1 MSTDVENTDNEA
13 DWLPW
18 YRTFKMFAPRAG
30 DQLVAKHRH
39 NTSQAGFPVNLLISA
54 LQKYIRRGELK
65 KAVWCALELDGF
77 SALEDPAALQ
87 AYMAAHPDHEP
98 MKQVKAVRTQM
109 MNRLNIISVED
120 VGLADPVV
128 RVVKPLLDRWDES
141 GRTDTVS
148 LVRAVGILCK
158 ARKLRF
164 LSDLKSVFHLPKY
177 YGSTPEE
184 EARIVDAIRE
194 LRRVHDVAPHGDP
207 RLAELFARFEELS
220 TIYNVPEKNKKKI
233 IGPKHPI
240 WELTRT
246 PEIDALHELFKRCD
260 SEEHPLFLYQAIVL
274 ECFKP
279 RLETTAEVLSRLDVD
294 AAALIA
300 ELRPMAIRCIDDYCH
315 DRHVVRGSTSVT
327 QFALVGAMVA
337 NEAPHPCPSFRQV
350 YIDLKRFIDAK
361 APKTRKASETRKR
374 KASPETKAS
383 PKTRKAAKAPCAVE
397 GSESDLLR
405 FLVRAQVLTSA
416 GKADT
421 YFATLRR
428 PFKGF
433 EADDCVLVKGPLKEE
448 EAQNALRMN
457 QWKQRQGF
465 PVLRMVDAQLA
476 LDRWPEGTPLGARNK
491 MDRDCAFFL
500 LTESTVP
507 SAALARTTY
516 KAYKGKEWKDTLVWP
531 AETEI
536 VDWHQVASHIEFKK
550 KGKTEGYD
558 VSPSQMVEYV
568 LLLLARW
575 LFGISD
581 LADRNFIL
589 REGHVYSID
598 EEYLDRPVN
607 FKTELKG
614 SKCAFVGQW
623 VADNYAA
630 LHGKIAAWDVP
641 AELRERHA
649 QLLDRDRCV
658 ALF

>member
-1 MSTDVENTDNEA
+1 
-13 DWLPW
+13 
-18 YRTFKMFAPRAG
+18 
-30 DQLVAKHRH
+30 
-39 NTSQAGFPVNLLISA
+39 
-54 LQKYIRRGELK
+54 
-65 KAVWCALELDGF
+65 
-77 SALEDPAALQ
+77 
-87 AYMAAHPDHEP
+87 
-98 MKQVKAVRTQM
+98 M

-128 RVVKPLLDRWDES
+128 RVVKPLLDQWDAS
-141 GRTDTVS
+141 GRADTVS

-158 ARKLRF
+158 ARKLRL

-184 EARIVDAIRE
+184 EARIVDAIHE
-194 LRRVHDVAPHGDP
+194 LRRAHDVAPHDS

-220 TIYNVPEKNKKKI
+220 TIYNNPEKDKKKL
-233 IGPKHPI
+233 IGPKHSI
-240 WELTRT
+240 WGTLTRN
-246 PEIDALHELFKRCD
+246 PEIDALHALFKRCD

-279 RLETTAEVLSRLDVD
+279 PLESDAKVLSRLDVD

-300 ELRPMAIRCIDDYCH
+300 ELRPLAMERIDDYCH
-315 DRHVVRGSTSVT
+315 DRHVARGSTTVT
-327 QFALVGAMVA
+327 HFALVGALVQ
-337 NEAPHPCPSFRQV
+337 NEAPHPCPSFRKV
-350 YIDLKRFIDAK
+350 YIDLKQFIDDG
-361 APKTRKASETRKR
+361 TRKASKSR
-374 KASPETKAS
+374 KASPEAKSRKAS
-383 PKTRKAAKAPCAVE
+383 PEAKSRKAPRAECTVE
-397 GSESDLLR
+397 ESETRLLE

-421 YFATLRR
+421 YFANLRK

-433 EADDCVLVKGPLKEE
+433 DGGACVLVKGPLKEE
-448 EAQNALRMN
+448 EAQNAMRMN
-457 QWKQRQGF
+457 RWKQRNGF

-476 LDRWPEGTPLGARNK
+476 MDRWPEGTPLGARNK
-491 MDRDCAFFL
+491 MNRDCAFFL

-507 SAALARTTY
+507 ASALARTTY

-558 VSPSQMVEYV
+558 VSPPQMVEYV

-614 SKCAFVGQW
+614 SKCAFVGRW
-623 VADNYAA
+623 VADNYVA
-630 LHGKIAAWDVP
+630 LVNKIAAWDVP

-649 QLLDRDRCV
+649 QLLDRDRCA